1 MPNATTAAEAARS
14 KIARWV
20 KKIQLLT
27 ELNGLDPATRGEIMR
42 ELNVTEA
49 DVSAMASLSLNSEG
63 LERVLRLIG
72 FDVTQ
77 LEHDQ
82 PALMADLRRSC
93 SMCGDWKKCEKHLDA
108 DKFSRDIEDYC
119 VNRDVLRT
127 LRDATSQ

>member
-63 LERVLRLIG
+63 LERVLQLIG

-77 LEHDQ
+77 LEHEQ